1 MAENFKSG
9 FWMSAI
15 GHGALFVLVL
25 SYAMFSDLFKSEPA
39 KLEPFTLLPPP
50 PENIAETPKPPAPEA
65 VEQIKVKPIKNL
77 KEIELPPEPEVAE
90 LPEPEPAPEPTPK
103 PEPKPQPKP
112 EKPKPQIAKD
122 ADKAKPVPPK
132 RVSAADFFKNRKP
145 PKSPKPPKQKPA
157 KPDLSPVRATQ
168 NLANPPA
175 AAQSFSSAPS
185 SAEMGS
191 YESEVIALL
200 RRHWVLPEACA
211 GMDLAVAVSFT
222 INANGKAVN
231 FKIIK
236 SSGERA
242 FDESV
247 ERVLKTLTF
256 RSPPRGKPVSLA
268 INFRAEEE

>member
-1 MAENFKSG
+1 
-9 FWMSAI
+9 MSAI
-15 GHGALFVLVL
+15 GHGALFVLIL
-25 SYAMFSDLFKSEPA
+25 SYAMFSDLFKSEPE
-39 KLEPFTLLPPP
+39 KLEPFTLMPPP
-50 PENIAETPKPPAPEA
+50 PETISETPKAQAPAPET

-90 LPEPEPAPEPTPK
+90 LPEPAPEPTPK

-112 EKPKPQIAKD
+112 EKPKPQTAKD
-122 ADKAKPVPPK
+122 SNKAHPAPPK
-132 RVSAADFFKNRKP
+132 KVSAADFFKNRKP
-145 PKSPKPPKQKPA
+145 PTAKTPKQKPA
-157 KPDLSPVRATQ
+157 KPDLSPVKATQ
-168 NLANPPA
+168 NLANASA
-175 AAQSFSSAPS
+175 AAQSFSNAPS

-200 RRHWVLPEACA
+200 RRHWVPPEACA

-236 SSGERA
+236 SSGERV

-247 ERVLKTLTF
+247 ERVLKTLAF